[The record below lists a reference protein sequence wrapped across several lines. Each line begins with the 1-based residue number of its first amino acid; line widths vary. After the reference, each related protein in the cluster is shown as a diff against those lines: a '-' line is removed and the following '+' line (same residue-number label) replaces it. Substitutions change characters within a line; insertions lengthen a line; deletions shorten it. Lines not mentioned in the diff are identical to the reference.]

1 MKSKK
6 TSKES
11 LKPAEIKCFF
21 IVGNCAA
28 RTEGFVQILET
39 AVSVAG
45 HLADVSPDFE
55 RLQEQAFETDAM
67 NADLAKE
74 MDTLFELNNQK
85 FDAWYW
91 LPKKPDQVV
100 KHWKAFNNK
109 TRFII
114 VYTSPVDALNA
125 ATQEL
130 GHLLTDVEK
139 LLGKWRED
147 TERLIHLFESI
158 PDRCVIVSADTPAVT
173 QLSFGN
179 LKRKL
184 QLAFDQPLPASE
196 GALKRTSDRLEN
208 YIINEQQIAQLH
220 HQFYQ
225 SMLFDTPSSGVKRS
239 VTASNQRTSRPAGDG
254 GFSPEQ
260 VYDDDYSGI
269 GQELLELQDENRE
282 LTQKLH
288 SVQEQYEQKLVI
300 NREHLSQIN
309 AQRLALQKIYNA
321 FPEYWNIEAVSVK
334 FSDHDG
340 ASSEVEIQLL
350 NAEVD
355 YTIVE
360 EIKIKLSL
368 SPDMPSVSIK
378 PTPSTWLS
386 YLGSTAVD
394 WLTIAPRQGAIF
406 QGSNAVISLLGPTD
420 WKSIQELLKKL
431 CSYVGSSLHKHQF
444 APKAKQISQALSMLC
459 ESLRAW
465 PTVPRYDKIT
475 LKDTLQQGHYRSLGI
490 LISNLE
496 IGTSKWG
503 KLFYRLATLDES
515 GVTFGTN
522 PRLEFPQESKSALQ
536 NWFGETEDGR
546 GQRLELRFAKP
557 DAMDL
562 QVWSALAESDK
573 LLIAGL
579 ISSLGNQLN
588 DLERTSEL
596 VKTDWNEWQIL
607 ARSIRQI
614 AAKKITT

>member
-6 TSKES
+6 ISKES
-11 LKPAEIKCFF
+11 LKPTASKSYC
-21 IVGNCAA
+21 IVGNCKAKTA
-28 RTEGFVQILET
+28 EFVALLESL
-39 AVSVAG
+39 VRPSG
-45 HLADVSPDFE
+45 YLADASPDFE
-55 RLQEQAFETDAM
+55 RLQEQAFTMDGI
-67 NADLAKE
+67 NVDLASE
-74 MDTLFELNNQK
+74 MDTLFELNNQR

-91 LPKKPDQVV
+91 LPNKTDQVV
-100 KHWKAFNNK
+100 KNWKKLNNK
-109 TRFII
+109 TSYII

-125 ATQEL
+125 AVQKP
-130 GHLLTDVEK
+130 GHLLNDVEK
-139 LLGKWRED
+139 LLDKWRED
-147 TERLIHLFESI
+147 TEQLIRLFESI
-158 PDRCVIVSADTPAVT
+158 PARCVIVSADTPAVT
-173 QLSFGN
+173 KLSFDN

-184 QLAFDQPLPASE
+184 QLPFEHSLPASE
-196 GALKRTSDRLEN
+196 GAQTRTSDKLEN
-208 YIINEQQIAQLH
+208 YLINEQQIGQLH

-225 SMLFDTPSSGVKRS
+225 SMLLDTPSPRVRHS
-239 VTASNQRTSRPAGDG
+239 VTASNPRNSRSATDG
-254 GFSPEQ
+254 ASSAEQ
-260 VYDDDYSGI
+260 VYGDDYSSI

-282 LTQKLH
+282 LTHKLH
-288 SVQEQYEQKLVI
+288 SIQEQYEQKLVI
-300 NREHLSQIN
+300 NKENLSQIN
-309 AQRLALQKIYNA
+309 AQRLALEKIYAA
-321 FPEYWNIEAVSVK
+321 FPEYWNIEAISVK
-334 FSDHDG
+334 YPDHDDSN
-340 ASSEVEIQLL
+340 AEVHIELL
-350 NAEVD
+350 NAEIN

-368 SPDMPSVSIK
+368 NPDMPSISVHPRASA
-378 PTPSTWLS
+378 WLS
-386 YLGSTAVD
+386 GLGGAATE
-394 WLTIAPRQGAIF
+394 WLTIAPRHGAAF
-406 QGSNAVISLLGPTD
+406 QGSNAVISLMGPTD
-420 WKSIQELLKKL
+420 WNSIQELLKKL
-431 CSYVGSSLHKHQF
+431 FSSVNSSMHRHQF
-444 APKAKQISQALSMLC
+444 GPKAEQISKALSVLC

-465 PTVPRYDKIT
+465 PMVPRYDKIT

-496 IGTSKWG
+496 IGTSKWS

-536 NWFGETEDGR
+536 NWFAETEDGR